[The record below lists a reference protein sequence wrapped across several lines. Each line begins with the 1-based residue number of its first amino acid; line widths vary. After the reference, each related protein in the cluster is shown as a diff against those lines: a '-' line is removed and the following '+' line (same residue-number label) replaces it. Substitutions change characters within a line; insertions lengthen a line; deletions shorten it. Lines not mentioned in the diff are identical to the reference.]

1 MDEIRVSLEMQY
13 STDADTKFKVSMDDA
28 VDNLDGETVHGL
40 MEEIVGL
47 NVLQDREGNAASSAV
62 GCQAGDGIHPG
73 IVLTHNEMA

>member
-47 NVLQDREGNAASSAV
+47 NVLQDREGNAGQQRSGRKLVTVST
-62 GCQAGDGIHPG
+62 H
-73 IVLTHNEMA
+73 VLF

>member
-1 MDEIRVSLEMQY
+1 MDDIRVSLEMQY

-47 NVLQDREGNAASSAV
+47 NVLQDREGNPAIVRIGAAAMEQPLSET
-62 GCQAGDGIHPG
+62 GGNDGK
-73 IVLTHNEMA
+73 T